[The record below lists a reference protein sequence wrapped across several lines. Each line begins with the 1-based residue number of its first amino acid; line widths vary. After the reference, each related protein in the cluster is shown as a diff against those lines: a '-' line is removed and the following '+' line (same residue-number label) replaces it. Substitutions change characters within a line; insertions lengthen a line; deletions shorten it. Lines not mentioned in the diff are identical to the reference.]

1 VRLNGKRYLIG
12 GFVEGWTPTDEVHEY
27 NPANDRWQ
35 RLAALPTMRGAL
47 AAAVLTRRRA
57 VFMVQNRTSTSKAIR
72 RARRWP

>member
-47 AAAVLTRRRA
+47 AAAVLMRRRA